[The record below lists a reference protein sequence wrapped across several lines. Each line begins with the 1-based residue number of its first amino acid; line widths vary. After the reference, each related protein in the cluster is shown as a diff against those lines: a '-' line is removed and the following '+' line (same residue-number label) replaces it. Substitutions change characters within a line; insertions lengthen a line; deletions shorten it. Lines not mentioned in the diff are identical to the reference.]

1 MAAPGTLWLF
11 PGFLG
16 TPRLLTPAQRHPEL
30 GLFFEAPPL
39 PTMKIKA
46 HRESHIIEL
55 EDGSQWRI
63 FPGDLDV
70 TLSWTPEAN
79 LTVLPIEDEIASH
92 VLVSDSAPFA
102 LSRPVSTGLRTM

>member
-1 MAAPGTLWLF
+1 
-11 PGFLG
+11 
-16 TPRLLTPAQRHPEL
+16 
-30 GLFFEAPPL
+30 
-39 PTMKIKA
+39 MKIKA

-70 TLSWTPEAN
+70 TLSWTPEAD

-92 VLVSDSAPFA
+92 VLVSDSG
-102 LSRPVSTGLRTM
+102 PVRVIPASQHWPEDDVKDKLRDG